1 MPKNIQKSLSDYLS
15 KIKTSRSQIHLPSKK
30 LILRGCKHLN
40 TPSFSMDDK
49 RNKKNDNEA
58 TLDDIYRFL
67 FENFRSLFL
76 GDAEEINNNNNG
88 HKVHNNTHGKSLMPS
103 RTSFDSFGEPSP
115 GLGGSTRFF
124 VTHGFSGPSSS
135 TATPTKNGD
144 GSCSKETTTF
154 PNNYVAV
161 IVPCTKSPYKEF
173 KRSMEDMV
181 GARLKNDEK
190 VDWDFMEELLFSYM
204 NMNEKK
210 AHKFILAAYVDVI
223 NLMRNPPQPA
233 LAKSVRTVRIGKEI
247 RKKAEGVK
255 LD

>member
-15 KIKTSRSQIHLPSKK
+15 KIKNPRSQIHLPSMKW
-30 LILRGCKHLN
+30 ILRGCKHLS

-58 TLDDIYRFL
+58 TLDDIDRFL

-76 GDAEEINNNNNG
+76 GDGEEINNEKNA
-88 HKVHNNTHGKSLMPS
+88 HKPHGKSPMPS
-103 RTSFDSFGEPSP
+103 PTSFDSFEESSP
-115 GLGGSTRFF
+115 DLGGSKRFF
-124 VTHGFSGPSSS
+124 VTRGFSGSSS
-135 TATPTKNGD
+135 SAATPAQNGEY
-144 GSCSKETTTF
+144 SCSKETTTLL
-154 PNNYVAV
+154 NTCVAV
-161 IVPCTKSPYKEF
+161 LVPCTKSPYEEF
-173 KRSMEDMV
+173 KRSMEGVV
-181 GARLKNDEK
+181 GARLRNDEK

-223 NLMRNPPQPA
+223 SLMRNPLQPA
-233 LAKSVRTVRIGKEI
+233 PAKSVRTMRIGMEI
-247 RKKAEGVK
+247 RKKLEGVK